1 MGDLKKLF
9 IKNHTELC
17 EEYNETLSRFLR
29 GDAYLEAPGRTK
41 EEIEKWRPIVLDY
54 TIKLNKI
61 MELYEKETG
70 IELDHKGEF
79 EGFET
84 QQGDML

>member
-41 EEIEKWRPIVLDY
+41 K
-54 TIKLNKI
+54 KLKN
-61 MELYEKETG
+61 
-70 IELDHKGEF
+70 
-79 EGFET
+79 
-84 QQGDML
+84 GDQ

>member
-1 MGDLKKLF
+1 
-9 IKNHTELC
+9 
-17 EEYNETLSRFLR
+17 
-29 GDAYLEAPGRTK
+29 
-41 EEIEKWRPIVLDY
+41 
-54 TIKLNKI
+54 